1 MSRPTRGRDQLDV
14 VDVDAT
20 SPSSQLPSAS
30 EQAEP
35 ARRPTEPA
43 DTAIQRRT
51 ALAALAEYK
60 ETGDR
65 GIRERLILHY
75 APLVKY
81 VAGRVG
87 VGLPSSVDPADLVSN
102 GMFGLIDAIEKY
114 QPDRAIKFETYAV
127 SRIRGAIID
136 ELRSY
141 DWVPR
146 SVRQKARRRRTRLP
160 GTADLR
166 LDRTPTDDEV
176 AEELDITVKALRQI
190 FRQVSYVHVAALDEL
205 LSIGGDK
212 SDRVSL
218 GRHDRRRAGRGP
230 GHCLR
235 GGGDQGDPRDVAVS
249 GPPGAREDRDLAVLL
264 RGHDAGRDRPGARRH
279 REPRLPVAHQGG
291 HAVAGSVGHGRRT
304 DRPQGRA
311 GVALV
316 PSRRSVHDGGPGRSG
331 TIGGMRPQ
339 SPALVVPA

>member
-1 MSRPTRGRDQLDV
+1 MSRPTPAHDGAS
-14 VDVDAT
+14 VDAPGGDPT
-20 SPSSQLPSAS
+20 DSGTDVITTHSDLTEAEGGFVEPEADLVEP
-30 EQAEP
+30 AEP
-35 ARRPTEPA
+35 G
-43 DTAIQRRT
+43 AIEAQ
-51 ALAALAEYK
+51 LQQLWGEYK

-65 GIRERLILHY
+65 AIRERLILHY

-146 SVRQKARRRRTRLP
+146 SVRQKARDVERAYQKLQS
-160 GTADLR
+160 DLGR
-166 LDRTPTDDEV
+166 NPTDDEV
-176 AEELDITVKALRQI
+176 ADELDITVKQLRQI

-218 GRHDRRRAGRGP
+218 GDTIADDRA
-230 GHCLR
+230 
-235 GGGDQGDPRDVAVS
+235 DDPVTLFEAEETKEILGQAVS
-249 GPPGAREDRDLAVLL
+249 GLAEREKIVISLYYYEGMTLREIGQVLGVTESRACQLHTKAVMQLRAQLA
-264 RGHDAGRDRPGARRH
+264 DA
-279 REPRLPVAHQGG
+279 
-291 HAVAGSVGHGRRT
+291 
-304 DRPQGRA
+304 
-311 GVALV
+311 
-316 PSRRSVHDGGPGRSG
+316 
-331 TIGGMRPQ
+331 
-339 SPALVVPA
+339 

>member
-1 MSRPTRGRDQLDV
+1 MSRRTPGHDRLGV
-14 VDVDAT
+14 VDADADA
-20 SPSSQLPSAS
+20 SQAAAKPGPSQ
-30 EQAEP
+30 EQGPEIVEETVEVEVVEP
-35 ARRPTEPA
+35 AEFPDNEVQLRS
-43 DTAIQRRT
+43 
-51 ALAALAEYK
+51 LWVSYK
-60 ETGDR
+60 EKGDR
-65 GIRERLILHY
+65 ATRERLILHY

-146 SVRQKARRRRTRLP
+146 SVRQKARDVERSYQKLQVSL
-160 GTADLR
+160 G
-166 LDRTPTDDEV
+166 RTPTDEEV
-176 AEELDITVKALRQI
+176 AADLDITVKALRQI

-218 GRHDRRRAGRGP
+218 GDTIADDRA
-230 GHCLR
+230 
-235 GGGDQGDPRDVAVS
+235 DDPVSLFEAEETKEILGVAVS
-249 GPPGAREDRDLAVLL
+249 ALPEREKIVISLYYYEGMTLNEIGQVLGVTESRACQLHTKAVMQL
-264 RGHDAGRDRPGARRH
+264 RGQ
-279 REPRLPVAHQGG
+279 L
-291 HAVAGSVGHGRRT
+291 GSAS
-304 DRPQGRA
+304 D
-311 GVALV
+311 
-316 PSRRSVHDGGPGRSG
+316 
-331 TIGGMRPQ
+331 
-339 SPALVVPA
+339 

>member
-1 MSRPTRGRDQLDV
+1 MSRRTPEPDRPTAAVGAV
-14 VDVDAT
+14 AVEA
-20 SPSSQLPSAS
+20 
-30 EQAEP
+30 AEP
-35 ARRPTEPA
+35 RSYEDNEARLSDLWVT
-43 DTAIQRRT
+43 
-51 ALAALAEYK
+51 YK

-65 GIRERLILHY
+65 AIRERLILHY

-146 SVRQKARRRRTRLP
+146 SVRQKARDVERAYQRLQL
-160 GTADLR
+160 DLG
-166 LDRTPTDDEV
+166 RTPTDEQV
-176 AEELDITVKALRQI
+176 ADELDITVKALRQI

-218 GRHDRRRAGRGP
+218 GDTIADDRA
-230 GHCLR
+230 
-235 GGGDQGDPRDVAVS
+235 DDPVALFETEETKEILGVAVS
-249 GPPGAREDRDLAVLL
+249 GLPEREKIVISLYYYEGMTLNEIGQVLGVTESRACQLHTKAVMQL
-264 RGHDAGRDRPGARRH
+264 RAQLGNDA
-279 REPRLPVAHQGG
+279 V
-291 HAVAGSVGHGRRT
+291 
-304 DRPQGRA
+304 
-311 GVALV
+311 
-316 PSRRSVHDGGPGRSG
+316 
-331 TIGGMRPQ
+331 
-339 SPALVVPA
+339 

>member
-1 MSRPTRGRDQLDV
+1 MSRRTPEPDRPTAAVGAV
-14 VDVDAT
+14 AVEA
-20 SPSSQLPSAS
+20 
-30 EQAEP
+30 AEP
-35 ARRPTEPA
+35 RSYEDNEARLSDLWVT
-43 DTAIQRRT
+43 
-51 ALAALAEYK
+51 YK

-65 GIRERLILHY
+65 AIRERLILHY

-146 SVRQKARRRRTRLP
+146 SVRQKARDVERAYQRLQL
-160 GTADLR
+160 DLG
-166 LDRTPTDDEV
+166 RTPTDEEV
-176 AEELDITVKALRQI
+176 ADELDITVKALRQI

-218 GRHDRRRAGRGP
+218 GDTIADDRA
-230 GHCLR
+230 
-235 GGGDQGDPRDVAVS
+235 DDPVALFETEETKEILGVAVS
-249 GPPGAREDRDLAVLL
+249 GLPEREKIVISLYYYEGMTLNEIGQVLGVTESRACQLHTKAVMQL
-264 RGHDAGRDRPGARRH
+264 RAQLGNDA
-279 REPRLPVAHQGG
+279 V
-291 HAVAGSVGHGRRT
+291 
-304 DRPQGRA
+304 
-311 GVALV
+311 
-316 PSRRSVHDGGPGRSG
+316 
-331 TIGGMRPQ
+331 
-339 SPALVVPA
+339 

>member
-1 MSRPTRGRDQLDV
+1 MSRRTPEPDRPTAAVGAV
-14 VDVDAT
+14 AVEA
-20 SPSSQLPSAS
+20 
-30 EQAEP
+30 AEP
-35 ARRPTEPA
+35 RSYEDNEARLSDLWVT
-43 DTAIQRRT
+43 
-51 ALAALAEYK
+51 YK

-65 GIRERLILHY
+65 AIRERLILHY

-146 SVRQKARRRRTRLP
+146 SVRQKARDVERAYQRLQL
-160 GTADLR
+160 DLG
-166 LDRTPTDDEV
+166 RTPTDEEV
-176 AEELDITVKALRQI
+176 ADELDITVKALRQI

-218 GRHDRRRAGRGP
+218 DDTIADDRA
-230 GHCLR
+230 
-235 GGGDQGDPRDVAVS
+235 DDPVALFETEETKEILGVAVS
-249 GPPGAREDRDLAVLL
+249 GLPEREKIVISLYYYEGMTLNEIGQVLGVTESRACQLHTKAVMQL
-264 RGHDAGRDRPGARRH
+264 RAQLGNDA
-279 REPRLPVAHQGG
+279 V
-291 HAVAGSVGHGRRT
+291 
-304 DRPQGRA
+304 
-311 GVALV
+311 
-316 PSRRSVHDGGPGRSG
+316 
-331 TIGGMRPQ
+331 
-339 SPALVVPA
+339 

>member
-1 MSRPTRGRDQLDV
+1 MSRPTPGREHLDV
-14 VDVDAT
+14 ADAQEPAT
-20 SPSSQLPSAS
+20 ARAGTAPEAAADEVEVEVVEL
-30 EQAEP
+30 AEP
-35 ARRPTEPA
+35 AEFPDNEEQLRN
-43 DTAIQRRT
+43 
-51 ALAALAEYK
+51 LWVSYK
-60 ETGDR
+60 ENADR
-65 GIRERLILHY
+65 GTRERLILHY

-146 SVRQKARRRRTRLP
+146 SVRQKARDVERAYQQLQ
-160 GTADLR
+160 LR
-166 LDRTPTDDEV
+166 LERTPSDEEV
-176 AEELDITVKALRQI
+176 ADELGITVKALRQI

-218 GRHDRRRAGRGP
+218 GDTIADERADDPVGLFEAEETKEILGMAVSSLPEREKIVISLYYYEGMTLNEI
-230 GHCLR
+230 GQVLGVTESRACQLHTKAVMQLR
-235 GGGDQGDPRDVAVS
+235 GQ
-249 GPPGAREDRDLAVLL
+249 L
-264 RGHDAGRDRPGARRH
+264 
-279 REPRLPVAHQGG
+279 
-291 HAVAGSVGHGRRT
+291 GS
-304 DRPQGRA
+304 D
-311 GVALV
+311 GV
-316 PSRRSVHDGGPGRSG
+316 
-331 TIGGMRPQ
+331 
-339 SPALVVPA
+339 

>member
-1 MSRPTRGRDQLDV
+1 MSRPTRGHDGVEVSAPSPHVAVSPAPAEKPPEDPTESADQDLAD
-14 VDVDAT
+14 
-20 SPSSQLPSAS
+20 L
-30 EQAEP
+30 EP
-35 ARRPTEPA
+35 AEQKTNDGELR
-43 DTAIQRRT
+43 
-51 ALAALAEYK
+51 ALWDRYK
-60 ETGDR
+60 QTGDR
-65 GIRERLILHY
+65 GVRERLILHY

-146 SVRQKARRRRTRLP
+146 SVRQKARDVEKAYHVLQTRLE
-160 GTADLR
+160 
-166 LDRTPTDDEV
+166 RTPTDDEV
-176 AEELDITVKALRQI
+176 ADELGITVKALRQI

-218 GRHDRRRAGRGP
+218 GDTIADERVE
-230 GHCLR
+230 
-235 GGGDQGDPRDVAVS
+235 DPVLAYEAEETKEILGVAVS
-249 GPPGAREDRDLAVLL
+249 GLPEREKIVVSLYYYEGMTLAEIGQVLGVTESRACQLHTKAVMQLRAHLGGDL
-264 RGHDAGRDRPGARRH
+264 
-279 REPRLPVAHQGG
+279 
-291 HAVAGSVGHGRRT
+291 
-304 DRPQGRA
+304 
-311 GVALV
+311 
-316 PSRRSVHDGGPGRSG
+316 
-331 TIGGMRPQ
+331 
-339 SPALVVPA
+339 

>member
-1 MSRPTRGRDQLDV
+1 MSRRTPEPDRPTAAVGAV
-14 VDVDAT
+14 AVEA
-20 SPSSQLPSAS
+20 
-30 EQAEP
+30 AEP
-35 ARRPTEPA
+35 RSYEDNEARLSDLWVT
-43 DTAIQRRT
+43 
-51 ALAALAEYK
+51 YK

-65 GIRERLILHY
+65 AIRERLILHY

-146 SVRQKARRRRTRLP
+146 SVRQKARDVERAYQRLQL
-160 GTADLR
+160 DLG
-166 LDRTPTDDEV
+166 RTPTDEEV
-176 AEELDITVKALRQI
+176 ADELDITVKALRQI

-218 GRHDRRRAGRGP
+218 GDTIADDRA
-230 GHCLR
+230 
-235 GGGDQGDPRDVAVS
+235 DDPVALFETEETKEILGVAVS
-249 GPPGAREDRDLAVLL
+249 ALCACSLSRQQ
-264 RGHDAGRDRPGARRH
+264 RDRSNP
-279 REPRLPVAHQGG
+279 PFDFPF
-291 HAVAGSVGHGRRT
+291 
-304 DRPQGRA
+304 D
-311 GVALV
+311 
-316 PSRRSVHDGGPGRSG
+316 
-331 TIGGMRPQ
+331 
-339 SPALVVPA
+339 

>member
-1 MSRPTRGRDQLDV
+1 MSRRTPGHDRAGVAAADAPPPAAGTTNTDTPEV
-14 VDVDAT
+14 VAKAPEVT
-20 SPSSQLPSAS
+20 VV
-30 EQAEP
+30 EP
-35 ARRPTEPA
+35 AEFPDNEVQLRE
-43 DTAIQRRT
+43 
-51 ALAALAEYK
+51 LWVSYK
-60 ETGDR
+60 ENGDR
-65 GIRERLILHY
+65 ATRERLILHY

-146 SVRQKARRRRTRLP
+146 SVRQKARDVERSYQKLQIEL
-160 GTADLR
+160 G
-166 LDRTPTDDEV
+166 RTPTDDEV
-176 AEELDITVKALRQI
+176 AADLDITVKALRQI

-218 GRHDRRRAGRGP
+218 GDTIADERA
-230 GHCLR
+230 
-235 GGGDQGDPRDVAVS
+235 DDPVSLFEAEETKEILGVAVS
-249 GPPGAREDRDLAVLL
+249 ALPEREKIVISLYYYEGMTLNEIGQVLGVTESRACQLHTKAVMQL
-264 RGHDAGRDRPGARRH
+264 RGQ
-279 REPRLPVAHQGG
+279 L
-291 HAVAGSVGHGRRT
+291 GSNS
-304 DRPQGRA
+304 D
-311 GVALV
+311 
-316 PSRRSVHDGGPGRSG
+316 
-331 TIGGMRPQ
+331 
-339 SPALVVPA
+339 

>member
-1 MSRPTRGRDQLDV
+1 MSRRTPEPDRPTAAVGAV
-14 VDVDAT
+14 AVEA
-20 SPSSQLPSAS
+20 
-30 EQAEP
+30 AEP
-35 ARRPTEPA
+35 RSYEDNEARLSDLWVT
-43 DTAIQRRT
+43 
-51 ALAALAEYK
+51 YK

-65 GIRERLILHY
+65 AIRERLILHY

-127 SRIRGAIID
+127 SRIRGAIIY

-146 SVRQKARRRRTRLP
+146 SVRQKARDVERAYQRLQL
-160 GTADLR
+160 DLG
-166 LDRTPTDDEV
+166 RTPTDEEV
-176 AEELDITVKALRQI
+176 ADELDITVKALRQI

-218 GRHDRRRAGRGP
+218 GDTIADDRA
-230 GHCLR
+230 
-235 GGGDQGDPRDVAVS
+235 DDPVALFETEETKEILGVAVS
-249 GPPGAREDRDLAVLL
+249 GLPEREKIVISLYYYEGMTLNEIGQVLGVTESRACQLHTKAVMQL
-264 RGHDAGRDRPGARRH
+264 RAQLGNDA
-279 REPRLPVAHQGG
+279 V
-291 HAVAGSVGHGRRT
+291 
-304 DRPQGRA
+304 
-311 GVALV
+311 
-316 PSRRSVHDGGPGRSG
+316 
-331 TIGGMRPQ
+331 
-339 SPALVVPA
+339 